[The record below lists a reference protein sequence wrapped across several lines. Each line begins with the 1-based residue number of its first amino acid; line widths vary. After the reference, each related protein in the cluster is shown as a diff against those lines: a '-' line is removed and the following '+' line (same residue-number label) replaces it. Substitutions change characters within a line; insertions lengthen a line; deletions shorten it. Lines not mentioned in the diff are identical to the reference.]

1 MFLDDIKDQVIG
13 IDEVGRGALC
23 GPVVS
28 CSILLSREIIK
39 SDLVF
44 QINDSKKIPEKKRN
58 LIAEFIKKNST
69 YSIGLATNKEI
80 DEINI
85 LQATNLSMIRS
96 FKKFKDQNFMVK
108 IDGTKTFELN
118 RRTVFIKRGDSIS
131 VSIAAA
137 SIIAKNWRDNL
148 MLKYSRIHP
157 LYGWDKNKGYGTK
170 NHKEA
175 IIKHGTTDIHRLTFL
190 KSILGCG

>member
-1 MFLDDIKDQVIG
+1 M
-13 IDEVGRGALC
+13 
-23 GPVVS
+23 
-28 CSILLSREIIK
+28 
-39 SDLVF
+39 
-44 QINDSKKIPEKKRN
+44 
-58 LIAEFIKKNST
+58 
-69 YSIGLATNKEI
+69 
-80 DEINI
+80 
-85 LQATNLSMIRS
+85 
-96 FKKFKDQNFMVK
+96 
-108 IDGTKTFELN
+108 
-118 RRTVFIKRGDSIS
+118 FIKRGDSIS